1 MAVDGGYEGSI
12 EKWLISLKGATGYT
26 GYTGPTGPTGII
38 GPTGSTGETGPA
50 GSEGTAVYGI
60 MSLSNGAVLS
70 AQMGEAKTIPMNN
83 FFGSNVLYSA
93 ENSETDP
100 TITVSESGI
109 YEVEWLLT
117 CKTNTAANLAVK
129 VGKGINNAF
138 MYLDQLT
145 VLKTLTS
152 NMEITF
158 SGKTYTTAY
167 SGTAFTL
174 VATPQSTNIT
184 ITIPSGGTNAYLA
197 VKRLGNL
204 I

>member
-1 MAVDGGYEGSI
+1 
-12 EKWLISLKGATGYT
+12 
-26 GYTGPTGPTGII
+26 
-38 GPTGSTGETGPA
+38 
-50 GSEGTAVYGI
+50 

-70 AQMGEAKTIPMNN
+70 AQMGESKMIPMNN
-83 FFGSNVLYSA
+83 FFGSKVIYA
-93 ENSETDP
+93 ADNSGTNP

-117 CKTNTAANLAVK
+117 CKTNNTANLAVK
-129 VGKGINNAF
+129 VGKGTNSALL
-138 MYLDQLT
+138 YLDQLT

-152 NMEITF
+152 NMEATF

-174 VATPQSTNIT
+174 VATPQSANIT
-184 ITIPSGGTNAYLA
+184 ITIPSGGTNAYLS